1 MNRPHPNEPQ
11 RHQPDPQNDETKLGP
26 PSHQPERHPPGDNHQ
41 RELRGYPGV
50 CLGQQHVSNEIHLR
64 HQPNVIKGASHA
76 LELALGLGLKRLLQW
91 GLPLSAA
98 MLLFPAPPPDDGLL
112 IYNLVHLGLLQIA
125 ALLFAA
131 EIEKLLDHP
140 WFPDTKRRW
149 LASAASLVAL
159 VTGFAALLTLATS
172 AAARYDV
179 SLQFLQLLSS
189 LDIAWVTAAL
199 FFGAMG
205 LWRPSLAWAAAV
217 AIVVACIG
225 SIAAYLIEVGF
236 TPEGGWVVS
245 GADLMTIVIPT
256 DTVAAVISITV
267 LLVASQRNDQLAAQ
281 RSPQS

>member
-1 MNRPHPNEPQ
+1 MKGPHPNEPQ
-11 RHQPDPQNDETKLGP
+11 CHQPDPQDEETKLGP
-26 PSHQPERHPPGDNHQ
+26 PSHHPERQPPADNHQ

-50 CLGQQHVSNEIHLR
+50 GLRQQHVSNEIHLR
-64 HQPNVIKGASHA
+64 RQPNVTKGASHP
-76 LELALGLGLKRLLQW
+76 LQKALGLGLKRLLQW
-91 GLPLSAA
+91 GIPLSAA
-98 MLLFPAPPPDDGLL
+98 LLLFPAPPPDDGLL
-112 IYNLVHLGLLQIA
+112 AYNLVHLGVLQVA

-131 EIEKLLDHP
+131 EIQNLLDQP
-140 WFPDTKRRW
+140 WFPDVRRPW

-172 AAARYDV
+172 AAARYDA

-199 FFGAMG
+199 FFGAMQ

-236 TPEGGWVVS
+236 TPEGGWIVS
-245 GADLMTIVIPT
+245 GPDLMTIVIPA
-256 DTVAAVISITV
+256 DTVAALISITV
-267 LLVASQRNDQLAAQ
+267 LLVASQRTDQLTAQ